1 MFRKFL
7 VLTLLVLVSS
17 MLLAKLV
24 MAQDVTVLQ
33 LRMEENSF
41 LPRDGTLQIVQ
52 PMNEVSPFTVD
63 PFLAGLSTISN
74 NLRALAFWDSIC
86 GKNTALAGGDLAGW
100 LLGPAVEGTIPGFP
114 IEETHNDFRAAVGL
128 GPGNV
133 ATMAYAVLVGDFF
146 GAPVDG
152 EASRYRCSGGISSV
166 EFGILYVFLWP
177 NAASFGE
184 KGFYVGD
191 VIYLT
196 EIGLQHYFLYHS
208 SPLL

>member
-1 MFRKFL
+1 MFRKFF
-7 VLTLLVLVSS
+7 VLALGSS

-41 LPRDGTLQIVQ
+41 LPRDGVLQIVQ
-52 PMNEVSPFTVD
+52 PMNEVSPFATD

-74 NLRALAFWDSIC
+74 NLKARATWDSIC
-86 GKNTALAGGDLAGW
+86 GNNTALAGGDLAGW

-146 GAPVDG
+146 GAPIDG
-152 EASRYRCSGGISSV
+152 EASRFSCSGGISSV

-177 NAASFGE
+177 NASSFGD

-196 EIGLQHYFLYHS
+196 EIGLQHYFLYHA